1 MGPYSW
7 FAARARQMAE
17 PRPTRKSNLPDEQR
31 WHGPSIKGG
40 GREHGTRHKQADRER
55 YQLPALSNFVGFLE
69 TRVHSANAL
78 DIVMMAGP

>member
-1 MGPYSW
+1 MVRGPGAANGGAAPDPQVK
-7 FAARARQMAE
+7 FA
-17 PRPTRKSNLPDEQR
+17 
-31 WHGPSIKGG
+31 SIKSS